1 VISRNAVFVHK
12 GKPVKAKEIAREF
25 GVDYVVEGSVLG
37 SPMPCS
43 CSAHEQGSALARPVT
58 VRSAGTLPSTIAA
71 IMRSETKASGASRRV
86 PFALSVTPDNLGE
99 RGDATEPDVVDPAP
113 GLGEELAQIL
123 DAIAASSS
131 GGSPGFSERILV
143 PTRPQSAHR
152 SCGLQGRAAPCDRGR
167 IRQLQRSVDMPAI
180 SIPLPP
186 LRRTN
191 LSPGQKTLVVLSER
205 KNGPVMMIGDG
216 INDAVDF
223 KRPSEIMDHFRRK
236 GGPQGV
242 EHGHNVN
249 DFLGD
254 GAAHRT

>member
-113 GLGEELAQIL
+113 GLGEE
-123 DAIAASSS
+123 
-131 GGSPGFSERILV
+131 
-143 PTRPQSAHR
+143 
-152 SCGLQGRAAPCDRGR
+152 
-167 IRQLQRSVDMPAI
+167 
-180 SIPLPP
+180 
-186 LRRTN
+186 
-191 LSPGQKTLVVLSER
+191 
-205 KNGPVMMIGDG
+205 
-216 INDAVDF
+216 
-223 KRPSEIMDHFRRK
+223 
-236 GGPQGV
+236 
-242 EHGHNVN
+242 
-249 DFLGD
+249 
-254 GAAHRT
+254 